1 MYNEKLEALIT
12 AALADGVLTDKEK
25 NLLFKKAEAMGI
37 DRDEFDLVLD
47 GRLAKRKKE
56 MEAQAPQAAEPEQ
69 KKRAI
74 PQELDDLIQEYL
86 TDGIISTKERQ
97 VLLNKA
103 QELGLNV
110 DEVDLY
116 IDAQQQKAD
125 QAVAATM
132 NKRRGKTCP
141 YCGSSIPDLTDKC
154 PNCGSNITP
163 EASKEL
169 AEIIEHLESAL
180 VNFKSGE
187 NIDKSKAEVER
198 YARQARMFYGNNPK
212 IQRLLDEVEV
222 ESEEALRAAKKR
234 PWLNLLKEK
243 KELFLFIA
251 IMAVVGIIALV
262 GTATDLFTP
271 ADQSASKTTRLVEKA
286 IEEGDLAQAQVL
298 IDNYSKHWFQSSSD
312 IQSACD
318 ALSEAQ
324 KKQEEE
330 GVYKAIEAGN
340 YDSALEG
347 ISERVRYDDDAAQKY
362 YDTLCKCLDAMKEK
376 GVSNVKLKK
385 FINRKIEVY
394 REDAYHEEWSKAN
407 VKKRLYEYIN

>member
-25 NLLFKKAEAMGI
+25 DLLFKKAEAMGI

-74 PQELDDLIQEYL
+74 PQEIDDLIKEYL
-86 TDGIISTKERQ
+86 TDGIISAKERQ

-103 QELGLNV
+103 QALGLNV

-141 YCGSSIPDLTDKC
+141 FCGSSIPELTDKC
-154 PNCGSNITP
+154 PNCGGNITP

-169 AEIIEHLESAL
+169 TEIIEHLESAL

-187 NIDKSKAEVER
+187 DIDKSKAEVER
-198 YARQARMFYGNNPK
+198 YVRQARMYYGNNPK
-212 IQRLLDEVEV
+212 VQHLLEEVEM
-222 ESEEALRAAKKR
+222 ESEAAE
-234 PWLNLLKEK
+234 EK
-243 KELFLFIA
+243 ARKNYWINILIKYKFIIIGFIIA
-251 IMAVVGIIALV
+251 IIIVAF
-262 GTATDLFTP
+262 FTIR
-271 ADQSASKTTRLVEKA
+271 ANKAEFDASKTTELVNEA
-286 IEEGDLAQAQVL
+286 IKQGDLGKAEAL
-298 IDNYSKHWFQSSSD
+298 ISAYTSHEYQPESD
-312 IQSACD
+312 LGNVRESLNA
-318 ALSEAQ
+318 AYL
-324 KKQEEE
+324 
-330 GVYKAIEAGN
+330 EAGDFDRVYN
-340 YDSALEG
+340 NLSRLGDMEG
-347 ISERVRYDDDAAQKY
+347 MTDRAQEY
-362 YDTLCKCLDAMKEK
+362 YDLTCKCID
-376 GVSNVKLKK
+376 VLKK
-385 FINRKIEVY
+385 KGKSNSEIRSFIDRKCEAY
-394 REDAYHEEWSKAN
+394 EDKAYHEQWNKDR
-407 VKKRLYEYIN
+407 VIKRLYKYAGV

>member
-25 NLLFKKAEAMGI
+25 DILFKKAEAMGI

-74 PQELDDLIQEYL
+74 PQELDDLIKEYL
-86 TDGIISTKERQ
+86 TDGIISAKERQ

-141 YCGSSIPDLTDKC
+141 YCGSSVPELTDKC
-154 PNCGSNITP
+154 PNCGGNITP
-163 EASKEL
+163 EASNEL
-169 AEIIEHLESAL
+169 EDIFEHLETAL

-187 NIDKSKAEVER
+187 DVEKNKAEVER
-198 YARQARMFYGNNPK
+198 YVRKARMYYGNNPK
-212 IQRLLDEVEV
+212 VQHLLEEVEM
-222 ESEEALRAAKKR
+222 ESEAAEEEARKNAKKKF
-234 PWLNLLKEK
+234 WLNIIEKNKKPVLIAIAVIFGLGFLWYESTAQEREEADKERKEAEERQAYQEEKATKNANDLAFVKNTATEVNDFLEKGQVDKATNALTMCEASGLGNPLQDNEQATSLYKSLVANVVDAYLDKGK
-243 KELFLFIA
+243 KKKAQNLVISCSSKFDFGKSGLSELF
-251 IMAVVGIIALV
+251 
-262 GTATDLFTP
+262 
-271 ADQSASKTTRLVEKA
+271 EKL
-286 IEEGDLAQAQVL
+286 G
-298 IDNYSKHWFQSSSD
+298 
-312 IQSACD
+312 CD
-318 ALSEAQ
+318 
-324 KKQEEE
+324 
-330 GVYKAIEAGN
+330 GN
-340 YDSALEG
+340 YEF
-347 ISERVRYDDDAAQKY
+347 K
-362 YDTLCKCLDAMKEK
+362 
-376 GVSNVKLKK
+376 
-385 FINRKIEVY
+385 
-394 REDAYHEEWSKAN
+394 
-407 VKKRLYEYIN
+407 